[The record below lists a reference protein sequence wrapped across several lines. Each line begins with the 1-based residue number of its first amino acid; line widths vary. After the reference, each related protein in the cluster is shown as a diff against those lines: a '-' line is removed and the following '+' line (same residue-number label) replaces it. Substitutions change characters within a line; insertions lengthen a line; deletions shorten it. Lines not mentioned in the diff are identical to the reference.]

1 MPTRRI
7 LEVAVVTVLLMKPVE
22 ALGKLWAQKT
32 LATTQTGLAHSVAEV
47 VNVIS

>member
-7 LEVAVVTVLLMKPVE
+7 LEVAIVTVLLMKPVE
-22 ALGKLWAQKT
+22 ALAKLWAQKT
-32 LATTQTGLAHSVAEV
+32 IATTQTGPAHAVAEV